1 MAAVT
6 DFGAL
11 ENISNQLMI
20 LKPDDTDQYALVN
33 RVIIGFDNGMLLM
46 LNVEQAIIRTN
57 DDLLPIVN
65 SGKKWNLCR
74 KLFIHENVFENVV
87 SKWSLWKN
95 SS

>member
-46 LNVEQAIIRTN
+46 LNVE
-57 DDLLPIVN
+57 
-65 SGKKWNLCR
+65 
-74 KLFIHENVFENVV
+74 
-87 SKWSLWKN
+87 
-95 SS
+95 